1 MAESVELATIL
12 LTDLVGSTRLATSV
26 GPVRADEL
34 REEHFELLR
43 DAIASSN
50 GREVKNTGDGLMVA
64 FASASAAVECA
75 VAMQQLF
82 ERRYRGADQTMH
94 VRIGLAAGESTVR
107 DGDYFGMPSIE
118 AARLCAEASTDG
130 ILVSA
135 GVKMFAGRCEGIEF
149 ESAGQLELKGFPN
162 PVEAFSVSWVPLSE
176 EAQEAGELGR
186 WPLPSLLRSVPPMA
200 YVGRVEE
207 RATLERAM
215 AHARSGQRHVVLL
228 SGEPGIGKTRLS
240 SYLAHRAHAE
250 GFAVCW
256 GGCSEELAVPYEPW
270 IEICE
275 QLVENAP
282 EELLAEH
289 LKQHGGELGRLA
301 RNLRLRVDWLPEPQS
316 SDPETERYLLFNS
329 VVGVLGDAAQA
340 VPLCVVLDDL
350 HWADAQSLVLLKHVL
365 RATGQRALQLI
376 ATYRDSDL
384 GKDHPLTSVLA
395 DLRSSQDVQR
405 IALQGLDAD
414 EVSQFMSVVAG
425 HELDA
430 DALGLAREIA
440 GETDG
445 NPLFVGEM
453 LRSLV
458 ESGRLLYDEETA
470 RWSVDRPGPLELPES
485 VREVIAR
492 RVARLGDE
500 TREVLTL
507 GAVVGRSF
515 EVELLLRMVAVT
527 EGELLDRLEAAVA
540 ASLLEE
546 AADGSGRFRFVHA
559 LVNQTLYESLG
570 QTRRARMHRRV
581 AEALED
587 LYGADSEE
595 RVGELALHW
604 RLAGTAGDPRK
615 AGLYASR
622 AGRRALVSLAPAEA
636 VTLFS
641 DALKLLGP
649 VEDDERCR
657 ALIGL
662 GRAQQLAG
670 DAAYRET
677 LLDASRIASALE
689 DCELA
694 AGSALANTRG
704 FTSAIGELDEPR
716 VDAIERALQLDDR
729 SDPGRRP
736 QLLALESQELL
747 YEHDRTRRHTLAKEA
762 IALAGEIGNPRV
774 RARVLQHAFHGLW
787 SPDMAAMRS
796 GLAEDLLASAKATE
810 DRAEEFWAY
819 YLLMQVSLETCAFTR
834 AQDARDRV
842 QELAAALGQPTL
854 SWVARVAVASWE
866 QVRGNFT
873 TAERLARQAL
883 EIGYSAGQPDALQ
896 VYGENRAL
904 IRVYQGRGGEQLIE
918 LSRQAARAHPRMG
931 VWDASTAQYESRFG
945 STGAATAILE
955 NAAENRLEQV
965 GWDLLRLTALAFYAD
980 AAARVNSLEVAALT
994 HELLTPWRDQFVWS
1008 GVSGYGHVRMW
1019 LAITAAML
1027 GRDREADDDFDFSCR
1042 FHEENELRL
1051 WSARSHLGWAQ
1062 AYLARGEVAPAQQH
1076 AARALEFAR
1085 GHDYGLIEAQAAP
1098 IVNTTVTAT

>member
-34 REEHFELLR
+34 REEHFDLLR
-43 DAIASSN
+43 DALASSS

-75 VAMQQLF
+75 VSMQQLF
-82 ERRYRGADQTMH
+82 ERRYRGADQTLH
-94 VRIGLAAGESTVR
+94 VRIGLGAGESTVR

-118 AARLCAEASTDG
+118 AARLCAEAPTDG

-135 GVKMFAGRCEGIEF
+135 GVKMFAGRCEGVEF
-149 ESAGQLELKGFPN
+149 RSAGHLQLKGFPD
-162 PVEAFSVSWVPLSE
+162 PVEAFSVSWAPLSE
-176 EAQEAGELGR
+176 EAREAGELGR
-186 WPLPSLLRSVPPMA
+186 WPLPALLRSAPPMA
-200 YVGRVEE
+200 YVGRVQE
-207 RATLERAM
+207 RATLEKAM

-256 GGCSEELAVPYEPW
+256 GACSEELAVPYEPW
-270 IEICE
+270 IEVCT

-282 EELLAEH
+282 KELLAEH
-289 LKQHGGELGRLA
+289 VEHHGGELGRLA
-301 RNLRLRVDWLPEPQS
+301 RNLRGRVDGLAEPQS

-329 VVGVLGDAAQA
+329 VAGVLGDVAQQT
-340 VPLCVVLDDL
+340 PLCVVLDDL
-350 HWADAQSLVLLKHVL
+350 HWADSQSLVLLKHVL
-365 RATGQRALQLI
+365 RASGQRAMQLI

-384 GKDHPLTSVLA
+384 GKDHPLTGVLA

-405 IALQGLDAD
+405 IALQGLGAD
-414 EVSQFMSVVAG
+414 EVSQFMSAVAG

-458 ESGRLLYDEETA
+458 ESGRLLYDEETE

-500 TREVLTL
+500 ARELLTL
-507 GAVVGRSF
+507 AAVVGRSF
-515 EVELLLRMVAVT
+515 EVELLLHMASVT
-527 EGELLDRLEAAVA
+527 ESELLDRLEAAVA

-546 AADGSGRFRFVHA
+546 ATDGSGRFRFVHA

-570 QTRRARMHRRV
+570 QTRRARVHRRV

-587 LYGADSEE
+587 LYGADSDE

-604 RLAGTAGDPRK
+604 RLASIAGEQRK
-615 AGLYASR
+615 AAHYAAR
-622 AGRRALVSLAPAEA
+622 AGRHALEGLAPAEA
-636 VTLFS
+636 VKLF
-641 DALKLLGP
+641 DALELLGP
-649 VEDDERCR
+649 VEDAERCR
-657 ALIGL
+657 SLIGL

-670 DAAYRET
+670 DASYRET
-677 LLDASRIASALE
+677 LLDASRVASTLE
-689 DCELA
+689 DGGLA
-694 AGSALANTRG
+694 ADAALANTRG

-747 YEHDRTRRHTLAKEA
+747 YEHDRTRRQALATEA
-762 IALAGEIGNPRV
+762 IALSGEIGDPRV
-774 RARVLQHAFHGLW
+774 RARVLQHAFNGLW
-787 SPDMAAMRS
+787 SPDMVAVRAD
-796 GLAEDLLASAKATE
+796 LAEDLVASAQATE
-810 DRAEEFWAY
+810 DRALEFWAY
-819 YLLMQVSLETCAFTR
+819 YLLLQVLLETGDFIR
-834 AQDARDRV
+834 AQRVRDRV

-854 SWVARVAVASWE
+854 SWVADVTVASWA
-866 QVRGNFT
+866 QVRGDFR
-873 TAERLARQAL
+873 TAERLGKQAL
-883 EIGYSAGQPDALQ
+883 EVGHAAGQPDALQ
-896 VYGENRAL
+896 VYGEQRAL
-904 IRVYQGRGGEQLIE
+904 IRVYQGRGDDQLIE
-918 LSRQAARAHPRMG
+918 LSRQAAKAHPRMA
-931 VWDASTAQYESRFG
+931 VWEASTAHYESRFG
-945 STGAATAILE
+945 STGAAAAILE
-955 NAAENRLEQV
+955 NAVETRLEQV
-965 GWDLLRLTALAFYAD
+965 GWDELRLVALAFYAD
-980 AAARVNSLEVAALT
+980 VAARLHSLEGAALT
-994 HELLTPWRDQFVWS
+994 NELLTPWHEHFVWS
-1008 GVSGYGHVRMW
+1008 GVTGYGHVRM
-1019 LAITAAML
+1019 
-1027 GRDREADDDFDFSCR
+1027 G
-1042 FHEENELRL
+1042 
-1051 WSARSHLGWAQ
+1051 SA
-1062 AYLARGEVAPAQQH
+1062 
-1076 AARALEFAR
+1076 
-1085 GHDYGLIEAQAAP
+1085 
-1098 IVNTTVTAT
+1098 